1 MLLVVSDFLV
11 FFFFSSRRRH
21 TRCALV
27 TGVQTCAL
35 PILLLVSGA
44 LAVGGAVLLKTRGE
58 TRHATW
64 AGIAAAAFFVA
75 AIAVFVGRPDGEVSL
90 ATAGLAGGN
99 SSDPAAPAAPRG
111 TLPCRFLPERSRATA
126 SNTRDVATDRPA
138 NGL

>member
-1 MLLVVSDFLV
+1 M
-11 FFFFSSRRRH
+11 
-21 TRCALV
+21 ALAAV
-27 TGVQTCAL
+27 
-35 PILLLVSGA
+35 LLVSGG

-99 SSDPAAPAAPRG
+99 SSDTAAAAEPSG
-111 TLPCRFLPERSRATA
+111 HLLCRFVPERSRATVSKNGESA
-126 SNTRDVATDRPA
+126 SERTAHGCAHERTPNPVSMAERRE
-138 NGL
+138 GRR

>member
-1 MLLVVSDFLV
+1 MAENFMALAAVLLD
-11 FFFFSSRRRH
+11 
-21 TRCALV
+21 
-27 TGVQTCAL
+27 
-35 PILLLVSGA
+35 SGA

-99 SSDPAAPAAPRG
+99 SSDTAAPAAPSG
-111 TLPCRFLPERSRATA
+111 HLLCRFVPARRRSTGSDTCEVPTDQHGRAPGWERMW
-126 SNTRDVATDRPA
+126 P
-138 NGL
+138 